1 MKGLFVK
8 DFYIVLQNKIFLYIT
23 AILFIGMLIV
33 PGQSIYF
40 IVPYLGFML
49 VTDTLGTI
57 SYDEYNNGFKALF
70 TLPVTRAQYVQ
81 EKYVLVL
88 TAGVVI
94 PFILCAVCALCG
106 MITFS
111 DLGMIFITLFIITV
125 FMGGIAIPCYLK
137 FGMEK
142 GKIVNV
148 AILMV
153 AIFLI
158 TTLSDPQMFL
168 AQKNVLNDPL
178 VLWLAGAAMLL
189 VLGISYTAALK
200 IMAGKE
206 F

>member
-1 MKGLFVK
+1 
-8 DFYIVLQNKIFLYIT
+8 
-23 AILFIGMLIV
+23 
-33 PGQSIYF
+33 
-40 IVPYLGFML
+40 
-49 VTDTLGTI
+49 
-57 SYDEYNNGFKALF
+57 
-70 TLPVTRAQYVQ
+70 
-81 EKYVLVL
+81 
-88 TAGVVI
+88 
-94 PFILCAVCALCG
+94 